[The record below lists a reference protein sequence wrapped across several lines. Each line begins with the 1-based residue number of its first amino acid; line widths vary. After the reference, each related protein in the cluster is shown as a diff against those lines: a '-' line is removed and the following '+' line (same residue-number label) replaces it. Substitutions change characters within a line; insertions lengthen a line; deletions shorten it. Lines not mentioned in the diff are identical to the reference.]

1 MKFSKL
7 SIVIIFAFGLIILT
21 ISAFIIWWNLPV
33 TINRRK
39 DISFG
44 NSLINKIEQYQR
56 LHGLPETTDWKTLKE
71 LGFIDKGDFFVPSYQ
86 KINDKTFEITYVEGF
101 DGPYLLW
108 NSKERHWNKAIP
120 TIVDNTIEKILNLV
134 EQQKIVKDQIKLIDS
149 LSFGH
154 RHITILPTLDD
165 TLKNIFLARVGE
177 DNGTNFVIYYN
188 FLIDANRMVIINPT
202 GKLEGQ

>member
-120 TIVDNTIEKILNLV
+120 TMAINKISISKLSNRLYNKYAFPFKNITLCPVNLT
-134 EQQKIVKDQIKLIDS
+134 S
-149 LSFGH
+149 YSFGSK
-154 RHITILPTLDD
+154 IESILGCSSATSFF
-165 TLKNIFLARVGE
+165 IFSEPISA
-177 DNGTNFVIYYN
+177 I
-188 FLIDANRMVIINPT
+188 
-202 GKLEGQ
+202 